1 MKEKIYKI
9 LNYNKYYI
17 LLFVLMCV
25 LSVILNILFN
35 KEINKIDNLL
45 IKFIAENL
53 TNNRLTASFTFLT
66 NFGDIIVFGILI
78 LMMFLFFKN
87 KKYSIYMI
95 LNLFLAF
102 FLNTILKISFR
113 RTRPLDKLVEA
124 TGFSFPSGHTMC
136 STAFYGL
143 FLYFLIISTDKK
155 TYNIICSIIFLIL
168 ILLIAFSR
176 IYLNVH
182 YFSDIVGGAIF
193 GVLSLILFIRSL
205 KCLEVL

>member
-113 RTRPLDKLVEA
+113 RTRPLD
-124 TGFSFPSGHTMC
+124 
-136 STAFYGL
+136 
-143 FLYFLIISTDKK
+143 
-155 TYNIICSIIFLIL
+155 
-168 ILLIAFSR
+168 
-176 IYLNVH
+176 
-182 YFSDIVGGAIF
+182 
-193 GVLSLILFIRSL
+193 
-205 KCLEVL
+205 